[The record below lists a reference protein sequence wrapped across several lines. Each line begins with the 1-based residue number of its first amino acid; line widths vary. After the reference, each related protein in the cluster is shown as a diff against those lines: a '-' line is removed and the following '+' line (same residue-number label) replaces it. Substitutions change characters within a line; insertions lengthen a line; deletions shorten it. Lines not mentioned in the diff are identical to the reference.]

1 MIDIENNYND
11 LKHLYEKAKKE
22 LPQGTESQIARV
34 EEEKRELLSLFETKR
49 SEGKAL
55 PNDYK
60 NRCEDLEVKLSYL
73 QTERDSALDKDVLLS
88 SKSTHSNPNDQAT
101 IVEVTSELD
110 RLRKTLKKKKKKRS
124 KLSLYSPWQ
133 NHGEDENEIWNYRMT
148 MIRHDVC

>member
-55 PNDYK
+55 LNDYK
-60 NRCEDLEVKLSYL
+60 SRCFWKLNYHTFNL
-73 QTERDSALDKDVLLS
+73 NDILIWIRICYCHQRVL
-88 SKSTHSNPNDQAT
+88 
-101 IVEVTSELD
+101 IVI
-110 RLRKTLKKKKKKRS
+110 
-124 KLSLYSPWQ
+124 Q
-133 NHGEDENEIWNYRMT
+133 
-148 MIRHDVC
+148 MIKQQLWR